1 MNLILSFLLI
11 FFVFLI
17 GIIPFFLLY
26 GFSDFMFVILYY
38 VIGYRKKVI
47 YKNLSESFPER
58 NKSQINKLVRLSY
71 RNLTDVIIEGIKGF
85 SISHSQI
92 KRRHKIVN
100 PEIVEPYLKAG
111 KSIIALPTHYGN
123 WEWGALSPGLF
134 IKGFKIVGF
143 YKPLNNP
150 YADRFMRKNR
160 SRTGTH
166 LASIYKTA
174 ATFER
179 NKNTPTI
186 YIMAADQSP
195 SNQKRS
201 YWVDFLGRD
210 TAFLHGPENYARKYN
225 IPLLYTKI
233 ERVRRGYYELTL
245 SVLSDNPTELEKGEV
260 TQRYAKAL
268 EDQINK
274 QPENWLW
281 SHKRW
286 KLSR

>member
-1 MNLILSFLLI
+1 M
-11 FFVFLI
+11 FLI